1 MIPIV
6 KNRGRLT
13 ECMTRTIRR
22 TAMDTQIEY
31 HGPTDTHGRCHFSLR
46 WIDDYFPG
54 HPEGEHVRRERG
66 QQFNADPRK
75 YGHLRPEEDS
85 DD

>member
-1 MIPIV
+1 
-6 KNRGRLT
+6 
-13 ECMTRTIRR
+13 
-22 TAMDTQIEY
+22 MDTQIEY

-66 QQFNADPRK
+66 QQFHADPRK
-75 YGHLRPEEDS
+75 FGHLRPEEDS
-85 DD
+85 DDSTVQTLVGRGSTAYGRNV

>member
-1 MIPIV
+1 
-6 KNRGRLT
+6 
-13 ECMTRTIRR
+13 
-22 TAMDTQIEY
+22 MDTQIEY

-66 QQFNADPRK
+66 QHFHADPRK
-75 YGHLRPEEDS
+75 CGHVRPEEREGGVKRETIED
-85 DD
+85 

>member
-1 MIPIV
+1 
-6 KNRGRLT
+6 
-13 ECMTRTIRR
+13 
-22 TAMDTQIEY
+22 MDTQIEY

-66 QQFNADPRK
+66 QHFHAEVKKQPPDLTAGEFNRS
-75 YGHLRPEEDS
+75 E
-85 DD
+85 